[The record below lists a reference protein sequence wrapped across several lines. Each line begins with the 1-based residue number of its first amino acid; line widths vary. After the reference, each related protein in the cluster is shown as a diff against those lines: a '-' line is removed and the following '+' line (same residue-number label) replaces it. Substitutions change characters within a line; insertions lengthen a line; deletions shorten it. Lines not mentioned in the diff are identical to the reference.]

1 MTYTVKLDFWIDGDE
16 ITSDEEV
23 KATLVELLDGAAW
36 NASNVEVLDV
46 ND

>member
-16 ITSDEEV
+16 IASDEEV
-23 KATLVELLDGAAW
+23 KAALSELLDGAAW
-36 NASNVEVLDV
+36 SASNIEVLEV